1 MLLAAAQPPLHPS
14 GAEPPAGYCWP
25 GKAAVPRGAELPSPA
40 AVTDV
45 RQAEHRFPIALRPP
59 ARLKLGV
66 RTDHRKLPES
76 GTDIQKGTRRMKGGL
91 VASWLKLTS
100 GSFQKPG
107 EKKENSVLPRLESPP
122 SALRRPGSIPWRERR
137 SCLGYY
143 PERAAG
149 NCWLKHRT
157 VGSSDARS
165 GPFVVCLRFR
175 TSCARKKREITSSAR
190 ASPHSSGTSKP
201 APSDESAAS
210 FNRKVPQRGEASL
223 RYLRAE
229 QRGPSRA
236 GWSHR
241 IPAGNVITVN
251 VFPPE
256 DRITRHHFTLP
267 LSDFR
272 IKL

>member
-190 ASPHSSGTSKP
+190 ASPHSSGTSNPPRVTRARRPSTERSRSGAKRP
-201 APSDESAAS
+201 SDTCAPSSEVRPVQAGATGSQ
-210 FNRKVPQRGEASL
+210 PGTSL
-223 RYLRAE
+223 PSMCFLRRIELHATI
-229 QRGPSRA
+229 
-236 GWSHR
+236 SH
-241 IPAGNVITVN
+241 
-251 VFPPE
+251 
-256 DRITRHHFTLP
+256 
-267 LSDFR
+267 FR
-272 IKL
+272 FQISE